1 MSLLWTAPGFCGGQE
16 DITKY
21 SSWGLLNIHLCL
33 GRYSK
38 RPGGRAFVLCV
49 VLGVVGDR
57 KDEKIRISSILH
69 QEVIYFQSIVI
80 DRVFDVIDLY
90 IFRVFSDSLKYLDIP
105 VDNLVSNNHVV
116 FLGATEL
123 ICMYYY
129 QLLGLI
135 FSLDK

>member
-21 SSWGLLNIHLCL
+21 SSWGLLNIHLSL

-38 RPGGRAFVLCV
+38 RPGVGAFVLS
-49 VLGVVGDR
+49 LETE
-57 KDEKIRISSILH
+57 DEKIRISSILH

-90 IFRVFSDSLKYLDIP
+90 IFRVFSDSLKYLYIP
-105 VDNLVSNNHVV
+105 VDNLVSYNHAV
-116 FLGATEL
+116 FLGP
-123 ICMYYY
+123 
-129 QLLGLI
+129 Q
-135 FSLDK
+135 S

>member
-1 MSLLWTAPGFCGGQE
+1 MLWTAPGFCGGQE

-38 RPGGRAFVLCV
+38 RPGGRAFVLCSI
-49 VLGVVGDR
+49 R
-57 KDEKIRISSILH
+57 SRWRQNEKIRISSILH

-105 VDNLVSNNHVV
+105 VDNLVSYNHAV
-116 FLGATEL
+116 FLGP
-123 ICMYYY
+123 
-129 QLLGLI
+129 Q
-135 FSLDK
+135 S

>member
-1 MSLLWTAPGFCGGQE
+1 M
-16 DITKY
+16 Y
-21 SSWGLLNIHLCL
+21 
-33 GRYSK
+33 
-38 RPGGRAFVLCV
+38 CV

-105 VDNLVSNNHVV
+105 VDNLVSYNHAV
-116 FLGATEL
+116 FLGP
-123 ICMYYY
+123 
-129 QLLGLI
+129 Q
-135 FSLDK
+135 S

>member
-1 MSLLWTAPGFCGGQE
+1 MV
-16 DITKY
+16 DIQNDLA
-21 SSWGLLNIHLCL
+21 G
-33 GRYSK
+33 
-38 RPGGRAFVLCV
+38 AFVLCSI
-49 VLGVVGDR
+49 R
-57 KDEKIRISSILH
+57 SRWRQNEKIRISSILH

-105 VDNLVSNNHVV
+105 VDNLVSYNHAV

-129 QLLGLI
+129 QFGLI